1 MPDQRYEFQEDD
13 PNVQEISKSLP
24 PAMVVS
30 KLRGLL
36 NRLIKPARGK
46 NLVLSY
52 ANAKKLEFEVP
63 LDNDMRDLFFYNVEN
78 GDTIFVR
85 Y

>member
-1 MPDQRYEFQEDD
+1 
-13 PNVQEISKSLP
+13 
-24 PAMVVS
+24 MVVS

-36 NRLIKPARGK
+36 TRLIKPARGK
-46 NLVLSY
+46 TLVLSY
-52 ANAKKLEFEVP
+52 ASAKNLDFEVP

-85 Y
+85 F